1 MRELLW
7 DSFPT
12 FHPIPSS
19 TPKRN
24 TGVRWHIVG
33 QASAMKMPGGPL
45 PLFLSP
51 RDFPVSRYLSFFY
64 CTSVGDHG
72 KRGKILQREKKENN
86 FTIFPT

>member
-1 MRELLW
+1 MRELPW

-12 FHPIPSS
+12 FHTIPGS
-19 TPKRN
+19 TPKIN
-24 TGVRWHIVG
+24 TGVRWDIMG
-33 QASAMKMPGGPL
+33 QASGMKMPGGPL

-72 KRGKILQREKKENN
+72 EKGNRLQREKRENN
-86 FTIFPT
+86 FTISPT